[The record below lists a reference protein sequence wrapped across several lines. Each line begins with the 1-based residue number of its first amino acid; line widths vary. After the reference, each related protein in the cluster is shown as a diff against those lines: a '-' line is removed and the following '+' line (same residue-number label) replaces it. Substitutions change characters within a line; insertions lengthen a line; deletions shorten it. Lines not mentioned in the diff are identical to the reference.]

1 MINTRSDEVVNRY
14 VKALYELS
22 LEQNKGTKIKKDF
35 FLIKEL
41 MENNKEFKK
50 IIFSPLVTSK
60 KHQEILKLISKALK
74 MDQITENF
82 LFLLAF
88 NKRLIL
94 LKKIIAFY
102 NEISSESKD
111 TVKIDL
117 ILPNKISK
125 KDISDIKNKLK
136 SDVKKK
142 TKINFIEDKNI
153 ISGFIVKLGSTM
165 IDFSIKSKLDK
176 NVNSL
181 R

>member
-1 MINTRSDEVVNRY
+1 MMNIGSDKVVQRY
-14 VKALYELS
+14 VKALHALS
-22 LEQNKGTKIKKDF
+22 LEQNKDIKIKNDLS
-35 FLIKEL
+35 LIGEL
-41 MENNKEFKK
+41 IEKNKEFKK
-50 IIFSPLVTSK
+50 IIFSPLVTPK
-60 KHQEILKLISKALK
+60 KHQEILKIISNTLK

-94 LKKIIAFY
+94 LEKILEFY
-102 NEISSESKD
+102 NEISSKEKD
-111 TVKIDL
+111 ITNIDI

-125 KDISDIKNKLK
+125 KEISSIQNKLK
-136 SDVKKK
+136 SEVKKK

-153 ISGFIVKLGSTM
+153 ISGFVVKLGSTM

-176 NVNSL
+176 IINSL

>member
-1 MINTRSDEVVNRY
+1 MINTGSDEVVNRY

-22 LEQNKGTKIKKDF
+22 IEQNKGTKIKKDF
-35 FLIKEL
+35 FLIREL
-41 MENNKEFKK
+41 MEKNKEFKK

-176 NVNSL
+176 IVNTL

>member
-1 MINTRSDEVVNRY
+1 MINTRSDEVVKRY

-35 FLIKEL
+35 FLIREL
-41 MENNKEFKK
+41 MEKNKEFKK

-94 LKKIIAFY
+94 LEKILEFY
-102 NEISSESKD
+102 NEISSKRKD
-111 TVKIDL
+111 MIDIDI

-125 KDISDIKNKLK
+125 QDISSIQNKLK
-136 SDVKKK
+136 SEVKKK
-142 TKINFIEDKNI
+142 TKIKFIQDKNI
-153 ISGFIVKLGSTM
+153 ISGFVVKLGSTM
-165 IDFSIKSKLDK
+165 IDFSMKSKLDK
-176 NVNSL
+176 IINSL
-181 R
+181 K

>member
-1 MINTRSDEVVNRY
+1 METNLNCDLAESSIHHS
-14 VKALYELS
+14 
-22 LEQNKGTKIKKDF
+22 TKND
-35 FLIKEL
+35 
-41 MENNKEFKK
+41 
-50 IIFSPLVTSK
+50 
-60 KHQEILKLISKALK
+60 QEILKLISNTLK

-94 LKKIIAFY
+94 LEKILEFY
-102 NEISSESKD
+102 NEISSKEKD
-111 TVKIDL
+111 TTNIDI

-125 KDISDIKNKLK
+125 KEISSIQDKLK
-136 SDVKKK
+136 SEVKKK

-153 ISGFIVKLGSTM
+153 ISGFVVKLGSTM

-176 NVNSL
+176 IINSL

>member
-22 LEQNKGTKIKKDF
+22 IEQNKGTKIKKDF
-35 FLIKEL
+35 FLIREL
-41 MENNKEFKK
+41 MEKNKEFKK

-94 LKKIIAFY
+94 LKKIIEFY

-153 ISGFIVKLGSTM
+153 ISGFIIKLGSTM
-165 IDFSIKSKLDK
+165 IDFSMKSKLDK
-176 NVNSL
+176 IINSL
-181 R
+181 K